1 MLEVMLLMEEKV
13 IIKSESK
20 KVTFKTI
27 NMIERL
33 SKIKIKRFQI
43 RRVSNHLKIH

>member
-13 IIKSESK
+13 IKSESK

-27 NMIERL
+27 KMIERL